1 MFCSTFKINIVR
13 LAIRSFKNV
22 SIHVQLKRKSRLNN
36 GYHRNPEAFQALQTI
51 MLDKKIL
58 EDLPYLTKICH
69 AGVLEVYYSL
79 YNRWAPKRQY
89 FSYAGMS
96 VRSQLAIMDFNEGI
110 NYKQAGNENGEKRYN
125 VQFFKVTRSWSSKP
139 IKKKKR

>member
-1 MFCSTFKINIVR
+1 
-13 LAIRSFKNV
+13 
-22 SIHVQLKRKSRLNN
+22 
-36 GYHRNPEAFQALQTI
+36 

-96 VRSQLAIMDFNEGI
+96 VRSQLAIMDFNDGSDLE
-110 NYKQAGNENGEKRYN
+110 QAVTENGEK
-125 VQFFKVTRSWSSKP
+125 
-139 IKKKKR
+139 